1 LNDSD
6 LKFHPVFY
14 FSREE
19 RRLMDGRRK
28 RTLRLRAIVGVAAT
42 ALLLP
47 ALAFWSSTVAQGTVT
62 VLSENWSSCTATTTN
77 LWTPVGS
84 APYATGGS
92 AQIPIK
98 TWDANPSVTC
108 PNWTVTPNTQTWLA
122 NVYSDLTSSA
132 TATGQQAIFLNEGA
146 GAPWNIAPGQISRTL
161 TGLRPGGF
169 YEIVVEAW
177 RDASPGNTFLDIQ
190 VVSGAYTR
198 NLTLSFL
205 GSTNGV
211 QTIQGQFDVG
221 ATSATVRLTGG
232 TGSDASPIVKS
243 VTVNTLPTAV
253 FNANDGTSTFTSQ
266 TSGSPVALTANA
278 FTRTGYTFSGWNTQ
292 AGGGGTSY
300 SDGQTY
306 NFAGDLELYAQWTA
320 VSPPTP
326 PAPQPV
332 PEDSPV
338 AQDSPP
344 APVPT
349 QPTPTR
355 PPLDPIGNPENRSVP
370 ATGMSAGSS
379 LLLVNGV
386 PTGVVVAPNA
396 ATSPTGLVVT
406 GDGFTMRLAGLN
418 AQGQPL
424 GLSYDG
430 GALVLEQDRMAR
442 VEGTGFLSNSEVRLY
457 VFSTPRYI
465 GSVTTDASGSFSGE
479 VPIPMDLAVGR
490 HTLQANG
497 YSKEIKVRSLSLGVV
512 VKPDRAPRTR
522 VAKATVTF
530 LPLSAQLSPQTKDQ
544 LRALLKGR
552 KGAAV
557 RTLAVGYVQPT
568 SVTANDE
575 PLSTARAKAVKS
587 YLRTLGLKGPVA
599 ARGDGIARE
608 TGAAGRKVVV
618 SIRYT
623 K

>member
-1 LNDSD
+1 M
-6 LKFHPVFY
+6 
-14 FSREE
+14 E
-19 RRLMDGRRK
+19 GRRK
-28 RTLRLRAIVGVAAT
+28 RSIGSRAVVGIGAA

-47 ALAFWSSTVAQGTVT
+47 ALAFWTSTGAQGTVT
-62 VLSENWSSCTATTTN
+62 VLSENWSSCTATTSN
-77 LWTPVGS
+77 LWTPVGQ

-98 TWDANPSVTC
+98 TWDANPSVSC

-132 TATGQQAIFLNEGA
+132 TATGQNAVFLNEGA

-169 YEIVVEAW
+169 YEIIVEAW

-190 VVSGAYTR
+190 VASGSYTR

-221 ATSATVRLTGG
+221 ATSATIRLTGG

-253 FNANDGTSTFTSQ
+253 FNANDGTSDFASQ
-266 TSGSPVALTANA
+266 TSASSAALTANT
-278 FTRTGYTFSGWNTQ
+278 FTRAGYTFSGWNTQ

-300 SDGQTY
+300 SDGQSY

-320 VSPPTP
+320 VTP
-326 PAPQPV
+326 PAPPA
-332 PEDSPV
+332 PAPPANEPAAADSS
-338 AQDSPP
+338 ATAEESPP
-344 APVPT
+344 ARVPSP
-349 QPTPTR
+349 PTTTKPS
-355 PPLDPIGNPENRSVP
+355 LDPIGNPQNGSVP
-370 ATGMSAGSS
+370 TGGMTAGSS
-379 LLLVNGV
+379 LLLVSGV
-386 PTGVVVAPNA
+386 PTGVVVSPNA
-396 ATSPTGLVVT
+396 PTSPTGLVVT

-418 AQGQPL
+418 AQGEPL
-424 GLSYDG
+424 GLSYEG
-430 GALVLEQDRMAR
+430 GALVLEQDRIAQ
-442 VEGTGFLSNSEVRLY
+442 VEGTGFLPNSEVRLY

-465 GSVTTDASGSFSGE
+465 GSVTTDASGNFSGE

-497 YSKEIKVRSLSLGVV
+497 YTKDSKVRSLSLGVV
-512 VKPDRAPRTR
+512 VKPDRALKVR

-530 LPLSAQLSPQTKDQ
+530 LPLSTQLTSQTKDQ
-544 LRALLKGR
+544 LRSLLKGR

-557 RTLAVGYVQPT
+557 RSLVVGYVQPT
-568 SVTANDE
+568 SVTTNDE
-575 PLSTARAKAVKS
+575 ALSTARAKAVKS
-587 YLRTLGLKGPVA
+587 YLRSLGLKGPVA
-599 ARGDGIARE
+599 ARGDGIATE
-608 TGAAGRKVVV
+608 TGAAGRKVIVW
-618 SIRYT
+618 IRYT
-623 K
+623 N

>member
-1 LNDSD
+1 
-6 LKFHPVFY
+6 
-14 FSREE
+14 
-19 RRLMDGRRK
+19 MDGQRK
-28 RTLRLRAIVGVAAT
+28 RTLKLRAIVGVAAT

-62 VLSENWSSCTATTTN
+62 VLSENWSSCTPSTGSPLYPVAGAT
-77 LWTPVGS
+77 
-84 APYATGGS
+84 ATGTGGTPPIWIRSFTDSPS
-92 AQIPIK
+92 AI
-98 TWDANPSVTC
+98 C
-108 PNWTVTPNTQTWLA
+108 PDWTVTPATTTYLA
-122 NVYSDLTSSA
+122 QVYASDAANASPTSK
-132 TATGQQAIFLNEGA
+132 GIYLNEGWPA
-146 GAPWNIAPGQISRTL
+146 GSLGPGQISRTL

-177 RDASPGNTFLDIQ
+177 RDAGGSGDTVLEVQ

-198 NLTLSFL
+198 NLSLSFL
-205 GSTNGV
+205 RTENGV
-211 QTIQGQFDVG
+211 KTIRGQFDVG

-232 TGSDASPIVKS
+232 SALGSDSSPIVKS

-253 FNANDGTSTFTSQ
+253 FNANDGTSALTSQ
-266 TSGSPVALTANA
+266 TSGTAAALTANT
-278 FTRTGYTFSGWNTQ
+278 FTRPGYPFLGWNTQ
-292 AGGGGTSY
+292 ADGGGTSY

-306 NFAGDLELYAQWTA
+306 NFAGDLELYAQWTPA
-320 VSPPTP
+320 SPPAPPVPPAP

-332 PEDSPV
+332 AEESPV

-349 QPTPTR
+349 QPAPTR
-355 PPLDPIGNPENRSVP
+355 PPLDPIGNSQNGSVP
-370 ATGMSAGSS
+370 APGMPAGSS

-386 PTGVVVAPNA
+386 PTGAVVAPNA
-396 ATSPTGLVVT
+396 LTSPTGLVVT

-430 GALVLEQDRMAR
+430 GALILEQDRMAR

-465 GSVTTDASGSFSGE
+465 GSVTTDASGNFSGE

-497 YSKEIKVRSLSLGVV
+497 YSKEINVRSLSLGVV
-512 VKPDRAPRTR
+512 VKADRAPRMR

-568 SVTANDE
+568 SVMANDE
-575 PLSTARAKAVKS
+575 ALSTARAKAVKS
-587 YLRTLGLKGPVA
+587 YLRSLGLTGPVA